1 MNTKRILALLA
12 ALLMLVCL
20 FAGCS
25 NDSGKTSDGGNTGD
39 KQTDGKTDDKGNDQP
54 EEVKIETITW
64 LAREKADNYNTW
76 MAKPHANLEKCVE
89 NQHQYGFEVDTSFVD
104 PEVYTSTVSSLAA
117 AGTLPQAFAT
127 YGALDSSTIV
137 DWTDR
142 GMMLSCSEVMEYSS
156 GNMIKAFG
164 DDGLYDWARAKATH
178 HDGDWYIVMMTNNP
192 ARGLRIT
199 EADGEYRVNVQLH
212 GIYAWPIRQDWL
224 DKLSLDMPTT
234 PEEYY
239 DACLAMHE
247 QDVNGNGLN
256 DERIIVGLGTEY
268 QQQGPGFWYGLPYQ
282 DFFSDPTSGQVE
294 VGMLYEGYGDWATY
308 MAQFYDN
315 GMLYAN
321 EGGHPWV
328 ETSNYI
334 AENNVI
340 SWEMQANAIWSN
352 GRNNSGDENAY
363 YKPMPII
370 AAVDGVMPRVL
381 TQEATA
387 AEWGISFN
395 SANCTPEIAAKF
407 VDGIY
412 SYEQWLLR
420 YYGIEGMAWEYE
432 EDGVHIDDFRT
443 HEGYTKG
450 DIEQQYIPDMDS
462 SWINFLGY
470 FPTPFFKDLWDPT
483 AVTYTTAQDAI
494 DAGEPYAEGA
504 TTREIWIGNQ
514 SPAIDYD
521 QPNWQTLNA
530 IAEYGEKNINF
541 APYYDFE
548 TLPTV
553 EEATIQADLAS
564 DLKTYVIEVGT
575 KLIIGD
581 YNVADLQSY
590 IDYAY
595 ENLGLQEYLD
605 VQQARVDRF
614 FEAMGR

>member
-1 MNTKRILALLA
+1 MNTKRILALFA
-12 ALLMLVCL
+12 ALLMLVCM
-20 FAGCS
+20 FSACS
-25 NDSGKTSDGGNTGD
+25 PDSQGDDSGNNAQSDGNNTGNE
-39 KQTDGKTDDKGNDQP
+39 GDDTPD
-54 EEVKIETITW
+54 EEELETITW
-64 LAREKADNYNTW
+64 LARAKSDNYNTW
-76 MAKPHANLEKCVE
+76 MAKPHANLDKCVE
-89 NQHQYGFEVDTSFVD
+89 NQHLYGFEVETSFVD
-104 PEVYTSTVSSLAA
+104 PEVYTSTVASLAA
-117 AGTLPQAFAT
+117 ANTLPQAFAT

-142 GMMLSCSEVMEYSS
+142 GMLLSCSEVIEYSS

-164 DDGLYDWARAKATH
+164 DEGLYDWARAKATH

-199 EADGEYRVNVQLH
+199 EEDGEYRVNVQLH

-224 DKLSLDMPTT
+224 DKLDLDMPTT

-239 DACLAMHE
+239 DACLMMHE

-294 VGMLYEGYGDWATY
+294 VGMLYEGYADWATY

-315 GMLYAN
+315 GMLYSN

-340 SWEMQANAIWSN
+340 SWELQANSIWSN
-352 GRNNSGDENAY
+352 GRNNTGDENAY

-370 AAVDGVMPRVL
+370 AAVDGVKPRVL

-395 SANCTPEIAAKF
+395 ISNCTPQTAAKF
-407 VDGIY
+407 VDCIY
-412 SYEQWLLR
+412 SYEQFLLR

-432 EDGVHIDDFRT
+432 EDGIHIDNFTT
-443 HEGYTKG
+443 HEGYQKD
-450 DIEQQYIPDMDS
+450 DIEQQYLPSMDE
-462 SWINFLGY
+462 SWIDFLGY

-483 AVTYTTAQDAI
+483 AVTYYSAQEAI
-494 DAGEPYAEGA
+494 DAGEPYAEGD
-504 TTREIWIGNQ
+504 TTREIWIANQ

-521 QPNWQTLNA
+521 QPNWQTLNGV
-530 IAEYGEKNINF
+530 AEYGEKNINF

-548 TLPTV
+548 TLPTA
-553 EEATIQADLAS
+553 EEAALQAELAS
-564 DLKTYVIEVGT
+564 DLKTYIIEVGT

-581 YNVADLQSY
+581 YKVADLQGY

-614 FEAMGR
+614 TEAMGR